1 MAVCISALPSVHP
14 PTLLI
19 SVRVS
24 KFPPVQHSHLTRVPA
39 PVVVA
44 RAHEDVRNDLVA
56 AGAEEHLLAAL
67 VAHDWH
73 RYLRRERGSEINI

>member
-1 MAVCISALPSVHP
+1 MTVITTFTTSATIYYH
-14 PTLLI
+14 
-19 SVRVS
+19 
-24 KFPPVQHSHLTRVPA
+24 HADHLTRVPA

-44 RAHEDVRNDLVA
+44 GAHEDVRDDLVA

-73 RYLRRERGSEINI
+73 RYLRREINI

>member
-24 KFPPVQHSHLTRVPA
+24 SSPRSHSHLTRVPA

-73 RYLRRERGSEINI
+73 RYLRRERGREINI

>member
-1 MAVCISALPSVHP
+1 MDSSRYLVAMPIFVFLNPS
-14 PTLLI
+14 LQ
-19 SVRVS
+19 
-24 KFPPVQHSHLTRVPA
+24 PVQSSHLTRVSA

-44 RAHEDVRNDLVA
+44 RAHEDVRDDLVA

-73 RYLRRERGSEINI
+73 RYLPKEAD